1 MQSVL
6 QACDGTVFSNRGQ
19 HITSGPQQLRSHVTH
34 SYTNF
39 YTAIYTISLE
49 KLASSP
55 HAGPMCAALKSWESW
70 PRDYR
75 KLVSRCILH
84 YGITLA
90 SHTLTNR
97 HRRFC

>member
-6 QACDGTVFSNRGQ
+6 QASDGTVFSNGGQ

-55 HAGPMCAALKSWESW
+55 QAGPQC
-70 PRDYR
+70 
-75 KLVSRCILH
+75 VQH
-84 YGITLA
+84 
-90 SHTLTNR
+90 
-97 HRRFC
+97 